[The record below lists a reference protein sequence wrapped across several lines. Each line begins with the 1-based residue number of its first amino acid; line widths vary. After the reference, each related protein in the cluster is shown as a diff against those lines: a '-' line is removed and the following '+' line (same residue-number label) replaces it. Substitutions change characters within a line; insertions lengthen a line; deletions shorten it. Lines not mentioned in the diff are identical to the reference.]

1 MQVLFR
7 IVLVAFIFAASA
19 TQYSYSQI
27 SLGVG
32 ITPGF
37 GYIRSSQLKKMGPE
51 IEAHNNAQQCDYKT
65 RAAFQMGFHAVVQY
79 RLTHQMN
86 IVAMPGIHFFNS
98 TYNST
103 YTKNEALGAGDYIE
117 HRITSIAKF
126 KGTQF
131 QLPIFAKYYLIPD
144 KPYFATAGL
153 CFSYNSKMKMH
164 SEEDSITTSF
174 IGSGVA
180 TSNKKDYEYSNVKID
195 GYKPFQMHMILGIG
209 TSVLT
214 GYRRNLDIELSYYI
228 PLTSSPYYT
237 TDAAYSAQALN
248 NKVFTQD
255 GKKSLEQSTGKSLGH
270 YRMHMINLTV
280 RYLIYTRVK

>member
-1 MQVLFR
+1 MQLFFR
-7 IVLVAFIFAASA
+7 IILVVIVFTVISI
-19 TQYSYSQI
+19 QHGYSQI

-32 ITPGF
+32 ITPGL
-37 GYIRSSQLKKMGPE
+37 GYLRSSQLKQMGPV
-51 IEAHNNAQQCDYKT
+51 IEEQDNAQLCDYKT
-65 RAAFQMGFHAVVQY
+65 RAAFQLGFHAVVQY
-79 RLTHQMN
+79 RLTHQIN
-86 IVAMPGIHFFNS
+86 IVAMPGINIFQS

-103 YTKNEALGAGDYIE
+103 FTKNESLGGDDYIE
-117 HRITSIAKF
+117 HRIVSIAKF

-131 QLPIFAKYYLIPD
+131 QIPIFAKYYLIPD

-153 CFSYNSKMKMH
+153 NFSYNSKMKMY

-174 IGSGVA
+174 IGSGLGA
-180 TSNKKDYEYSNVKID
+180 SSKKDYDYSNIKID

-209 TSVLT
+209 TSILT

-255 GKKSLEQSTGKSLGH
+255 GKESLEKSTGKNLNH

-280 RYLIYTRVK
+280 RYLIFTRVK